1 MRARTPLALA
11 SALALGALIASG
23 TATARA
29 DRGPAVLDPQPVQ
42 APGSVPVALVE
53 LARATRDRPLAARV
67 EAISGALLGA
77 PYLLDGLGEGAPPD
91 ADPLARY
98 DGFDCQTF
106 VEEVLALTLALDPL
120 DAGRVRR
127 SLRYGD
133 AAPSFAARRHFTE
146 LQWAPGLIRDGWVR
160 DVTRSLGPTRA
171 LHLTVDAALWRAW
184 PGRERFAALSADQL
198 PVGEQRLDVLPVPAA
213 LDAIDDIPPGSVIL
227 LVREPKP
234 GNPIWTTHM
243 GLALPGGRLRHAS
256 LTAKRVVDQDLA
268 TYLRDGAAW
277 RGWPIA
283 GIAVLQPYETGP
295 R

>member
-29 DRGPAVLDPQPVQ
+29 DRGPAVLDPSPV
-42 APGSVPVALVE
+42 APPGSVPAPLVE
-53 LARATRDRPLAARV
+53 IARATRDRPLAARV
-67 EAISGALLGA
+67 EALSGALLGA

-133 AAPSFAARRHFTE
+133 APPSFAARRHFTE

-160 DVTRSLGPTRA
+160 DRTRSLGPTRA
-171 LHLTVDAALWRAW
+171 LHLTVDAAFWRAW
-184 PGRERFAALSADQL
+184 PGRDRFAAIPDAQL
-198 PVGEQRLDVLPVPAA
+198 PTGEQRLDVLPVPAA
-213 LDAIDDIPPGSVIL
+213 IAAIDDIPPGSVIL

-256 LTAKRVVDQDLA
+256 LTAGRVVDQDLA

-283 GIAVLQPYETGP
+283 GIAVLEPYETGP